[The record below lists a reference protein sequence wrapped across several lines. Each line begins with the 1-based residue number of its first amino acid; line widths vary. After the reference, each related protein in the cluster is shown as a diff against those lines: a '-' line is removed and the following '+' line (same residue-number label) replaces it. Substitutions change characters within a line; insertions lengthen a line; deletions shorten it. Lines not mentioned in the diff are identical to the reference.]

1 MQFVCTPFRT
11 KYTSQY
17 IYIPFNEIIPQ
28 IFNFIY
34 RSGDNRV
41 NKSRRQSLK
50 LPPRLSFFF
59 FFFFLR
65 RFFFFLPF
73 LRRFFFRKREESNY
87 ARQRVG
93 SRLIYRY
100 KFLGKLLIV

>member
-59 FFFFLR
+59 FLLFLR
-65 RFFFFLPF
+65 C
-73 LRRFFFRKREESNY
+73 FFFRKREESNY

>member
-59 FFFFLR
+59 FFCLFSVVSSLEREKKVITRDKESVRDLSIDINFL
-65 RFFFFLPF
+65 
-73 LRRFFFRKREESNY
+73 ENY
-87 ARQRVG
+87 
-93 SRLIYRY
+93 
-100 KFLGKLLIV
+100 

>member
-59 FFFFLR
+59 FFCLSSVVSLLEREKNVITRDKESVRDLSIDINFL
-65 RFFFFLPF
+65 
-73 LRRFFFRKREESNY
+73 ENY
-87 ARQRVG
+87 
-93 SRLIYRY
+93 
-100 KFLGKLLIV
+100 

>member
-59 FFFFLR
+59 FCLFSVVSSLEREKKVITRDKESVRDLSIDINFL
-65 RFFFFLPF
+65 
-73 LRRFFFRKREESNY
+73 ENY
-87 ARQRVG
+87 
-93 SRLIYRY
+93 
-100 KFLGKLLIV
+100 

>member
-59 FFFFLR
+59 F
-65 RFFFFLPF
+65 LPF
-73 LRRFFFRKREESNY
+73 FRRFFFRKREESNY

>member
-17 IYIPFNEIIPQ
+17 IYIPFNEIILQ

-41 NKSRRQSLK
+41 NKSRRQPLK

-59 FFFFLR
+59 CLSSVVSFLER
-65 RFFFFLPF
+65 EKNVITRDKELVRDLSIDINFL
-73 LRRFFFRKREESNY
+73 ENY
-87 ARQRVG
+87 
-93 SRLIYRY
+93 
-100 KFLGKLLIV
+100 

>member
-17 IYIPFNEIIPQ
+17 IYIPFNEIILQ

-41 NKSRRQSLK
+41 NKSRRQPLK

-59 FFFFLR
+59 
-65 RFFFFLPF
+65 LPF
-73 LRRFFFRKREESNY
+73 LRRFFSRKREECNY

-100 KFLGKLLIV
+100 KFPGKLLII

>member
-41 NKSRRQSLK
+41 NKSRRQPLK
-50 LPPRLSFFF
+50 LPPRLS
-59 FFFFLR
+59 
-65 RFFFFLPF
+65 FFFFLPF